1 MDAEAWEVPRGNL
14 VRVNARSAVLL
25 DLYDTLAWGEWPRL
39 REVMAGRIGVPSRD
53 LQAAFDRTRPARGIG
68 AFAGAEEDLAEVLT
82 ACGVEPEPGLV
93 GELLEIEGSFLSAA
107 VHLYDDSMPV
117 LRALRARGLRTAVV
131 SNCSR
136 STRPVVDRLGLERE
150 VDAVVLSFEVG
161 AAKPDPAIYLAALD
175 LLGAQPAE
183 TVFVDD
189 QATYCDGAAALG
201 MRTFLIRRAVDPGEP
216 TRTDGHPVISD
227 LGELLV

>member
-1 MDAEAWEVPRGNL
+1 VPRGNL
-14 VRVNARSAVLL
+14 VRVSAPVAVLL

-39 REVMAGRIGVPSRD
+39 REFMAARIGVRSQD
-53 LQAAFDRTRPARGIG
+53 LQAAFDRTRPARGVG
-68 AFAGAEEDLAEVLT
+68 AFAGAEEDLAEVLA
-82 ACGVEPEPGLV
+82 ACGVEPDPGLV
-93 GELLEIEGSFLSAA
+93 GELLDIEGSFLFDA
-107 VHLYDDSMPV
+107 VHLYEDSIPV

-175 LLGAQPAE
+175 RLAAQPAE

-201 MRTFLIRRAVDPGEP
+201 MQTFLIQRGVEP
-216 TRTDGHPVISD
+216 DEVPRTDGHPVIRD
-227 LGELLV
+227 LGELLGR

>member
-1 MDAEAWEVPRGNL
+1 MPM
-14 VRVNARSAVLL
+14 NARSVILV

-39 REVMAGRIGVPSRD
+39 REAMAERIGVPSRD
-53 LQAAFDRTRPARGIG
+53 LQAAFDQTRPARGVG
-68 AFAGAEEDLAEVLT
+68 AFAGAEEDLAEILT
-82 ACGVEPEPGLV
+82 ACGVDPDPGLV
-93 GELLEIEGSFLSAA
+93 GELLDIEGSLLSAT
-107 VHLYDDSMPV
+107 VHLYDDSIPV
-117 LRALRARGLRTAVV
+117 LRALRARGVRTAVV

-175 LLGAQPAE
+175 RLAAHPAE

-201 MRTFLIRRAVDPGEP
+201 MRTFLIRRAVDQGEVP
-216 TRTDGHPVISD
+216 RADGHPVIHD
-227 LGELLV
+227 LGELMA

>member
-1 MDAEAWEVPRGNL
+1 MPM
-14 VRVNARSAVLL
+14 NARSAVLL

-39 REVMAGRIGVPSRD
+39 REVMAERIGVTSRD
-53 LQAAFDRTRPARGIG
+53 LQAAFDRTRPARGVG
-68 AFAGAEEDLAEVLT
+68 AFAGAEEDLAEVLA
-82 ACGVEPEPGLV
+82 ACGLDPDPGLV
-93 GELLEIEGSFLSAA
+93 GELLEIEGSFLSDA
-107 VHLYDDSMPV
+107 VHLYDDSIPV
-117 LRALRARGLRTAVV
+117 LRARGVRTAVV

-136 STRPVVDRLGLERE
+136 STRPVVDRLGLESE

-175 LLGAQPAE
+175 RLAAQPAE

-201 MRTFLIRRAVDPGEP
+201 MRTFLIRRAMDPGEVH
-216 TRTDGHPVISD
+216 RTDGHPVIRD
-227 LGELLV
+227 LGELLA